1 MSTQPYEP
9 DVIWPESDTDVDA
22 DGGGGGGGDNPNS
35 EDERTR
41 QAAEAA
47 ARKAALQEQ
56 AKGGKRK
63 REEDPGEGSSNLR
76 RRVSPP
82 VLSAAGAWRAMTF
95 DRERRIRARMFPG
108 FERPEEPV
116 AAAAAEEKQEEEE
129 KEEDDATMADDEG
142 SDVESGPSATGAL
155 RARSQARF
163 RIGKHSR
170 GIDRKGKGKAGAV
183 TKGSPGSGRRFEPRR
198 FPIREIGDRHLDCLA
213 GYMYRQT
220 GTRFAVPGRDIPSGV
235 SFFSINSLVKIMLT
249 LRLVSRRR

>member
-1 MSTQPYEP
+1 MRDFAYPLVDRRHYPEQVSTQPYEP
-9 DVIWPESDTDVDA
+9 DVVWPDSETEVDDVSDVPTEPD
-22 DGGGGGGGDNPNS
+22 S
-35 EDERTR
+35 EEERDR

-47 ARKAALQEQ
+47 ARKAARAAEE
-56 AKGGKRK
+56 AKEGKRK
-63 REEDPGEGSSNLR
+63 READPGEGSSNSR
-76 RRVSPP
+76 RRLSPDVP
-82 VLSAAGAWRAMTF
+82 SSAGAWRAVAF
-95 DRERRIRARMFPG
+95 ERNRRARAKKFPG

-116 AAAAAEEKQEEEE
+116 AAAAAEEKKQEEEE
-129 KEEDDATMADDEG
+129 EDDTMADDEG
-142 SDVESGPSATGAL
+142 SDVESGPSAAGAP

-170 GIDRKGKGKAGAV
+170 GVDRKGKGKAGAV

-235 SFFSINSLVKIMLT
+235 SFFHYNLG
-249 LRLVSRRR
+249 

>member
-22 DGGGGGGGDNPNS
+22 DGTVDTNKPNS
-35 EDERTR
+35 EEERTR

-47 ARKAALQEQ
+47 ARKAALREK
-56 AKGGKRK
+56 AGVEKRK
-63 REEDPGEGSSNLR
+63 READPGEGSSNSR

-95 DRERRIRARMFPG
+95 DREKRMRARMFPG

-116 AAAAAEEKQEEEE
+116 AEAAAEEKQQEEE
-129 KEEDDATMADDEG
+129 KEEDDANMADDEG
-142 SDVESGPSATGAL
+142 SDVESGPSATSAL

-170 GIDRKGKGKAGAV
+170 RIDRKGKGKAGAV

-198 FPIREIGDRHLDCLA
+198 FPIREIGDRHLDRLA
-213 GYMYRQT
+213 GYMYHQT

-235 SFFSINSLVKIMLT
+235 SFFFY
-249 LRLVSRRR
+249 